1 MLKTFTQKLK
11 HLCSMFLLIAVG
23 CFACVGCQTVSP
35 EVLAERNHRIKAIN
49 AKLYDN
55 MQILLSFARQENID
69 VELANKALDGVF
81 AIIGHPDSQEVLLS
95 KVLDER
101 AIQEIITNSVDLKK
115 EKIQLTKENERD
127 SAVVSKNFHEFK
139 ESHETLLQLKWL
151 GGILLFVGAICLF
164 IFKPKLF

>member
-1 MLKTFTQKLK
+1 MLKTFTQILK
-11 HLCSMFLLIAVG
+11 HPCSMWFLIAVG
-23 CFACVGCQTVSP
+23 CFACVGCQTIEP
-35 EVLAERNHRIKAIN
+35 EVISERHHRIKAIN

-55 MQILLSFARQENID
+55 MQILLSYARQENID

-95 KVLDER
+95 KVLDES
-101 AIQEIITNSVDLKK
+101 AIQAIITNSVDLKK
-115 EKIQLTKENERD
+115 EKMQLTKENERD
-127 SAVVSKNFHEFK
+127 SAIVSKNFHEFK

-151 GGILLFVGAICLF
+151 GGILLFVGTICLF